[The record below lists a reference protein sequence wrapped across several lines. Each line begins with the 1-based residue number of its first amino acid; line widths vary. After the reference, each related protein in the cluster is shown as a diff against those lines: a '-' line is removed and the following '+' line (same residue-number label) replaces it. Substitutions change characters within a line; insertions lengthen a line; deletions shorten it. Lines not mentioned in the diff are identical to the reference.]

1 VRVWRL
7 ALARH
12 HELDGE
18 GARLYGGRW
27 NSPGVPVV
35 YAATHLSLALLEQLV
50 HVSPERL
57 PDTFRAFAIELPDD
71 APVETIKLSPSDNDP
86 IACRHYG
93 DNWATALRSAMLIV
107 PSAVV
112 PATLD
117 PDGIST
123 DERNVVLNPRHA
135 SAVAWRV
142 VETSFRIDPR
152 LKRAVTG

>member
-1 VRVWRL
+1 MRVWRL
-7 ALARH
+7 ALGWH

-57 PDTFRAFAIELPDD
+57 PDAFRAFAIELPEDV
-71 APVETIKLSPSDNDP
+71 PVETVNLSPPARDP
-86 IACRHYG
+86 LACRRYG
-93 DNWATALRSAMLIV
+93 DTWATALRSAALIV
-107 PSAVV
+107 PSALV
-112 PATLD
+112 PATPD
-117 PDGIST
+117 PGGIGT

-135 SAVAWRV
+135 SAIEWRV

-152 LKRAVTG
+152 LKRMAPG